1 MIKNIILSFIFII
14 LVSCT
19 GSSFSIR
26 KDIESEQLNRD
37 KKIHKKEKKDYIY
50 ISKLKDIEIPFE
62 KVKEEIRADENDLI
76 KKRKIEKEESKKKKE
91 VNKLTEKRNRINK
104 YPGFPGIFKVGE
116 YLEFSL
122 QYLGIKAGTG
132 ILEIKK
138 KDVLNGKEII
148 KFKARAYSAAPF
160 SWFYKVDDLIQS
172 YLDIKNIESLRITKR
187 IREGNYSRDD
197 KIDFIQD
204 ENKVIKITNNK
215 KPKKVE
221 TIEHALDILS
231 AFYMFRTMDLKVG
244 KSYKLP
250 VYDVEKSYFLK
261 VDVVDRE
268 VVKVPAGKFRAYKIK
283 PDLKSMGLFK
293 HKGDIFVW
301 ISADDK
307 RIPLILKSSIMV
319 GSVYGV
325 LKEYRVKKNG

>member
-1 MIKNIILSFIFII
+1 MIKNIIISFIFII
-14 LVSCT
+14 LISCT
-19 GSSFSIR
+19 GISFSKK
-26 KDIESEQLNRD
+26 KDIEREHLIKE
-37 KKIHKKEKKDYIY
+37 KKIHEKEKNEVIY

-62 KVKEEIRADENDLI
+62 KI
-76 KKRKIEKEESKKKKE
+76 KKETNANESDLPKKKKKDIE
-91 VNKLTEKRNRINK
+91 EIEKKTESKKLTEKKNRINK
-104 YPGFPGIFKVGE
+104 YPRFPRMFKVGE

-132 ILEIKK
+132 ILEIEK
-138 KDVLNGKEII
+138 KDILNGKKII
-148 KFKARAYSAAPF
+148 KFKARAYSASPF

-204 ENKVIKITNNK
+204 ENKVIKITNNE

-221 TIEHALDILS
+221 AIEHALDILS

-244 KSYKLP
+244 GSYKLP

-261 VDVVDRE
+261 VDVIDRE
-268 VVKVPAGKFRAYKIK
+268 VVEVPAGKFKAYKIK

-301 ISADDK
+301 ISADEK
-307 RIPLILKSSIMV
+307 RIPLILKSSIIV